1 KRPRVVPGHEVVGR
15 LDAMGPGA
23 RRFGEGDR
31 VGIPWLRHTCG
42 VCRFCQR
49 GDENLCV
56 DPRFTGW
63 DADGGYAEY
72 AVVPEDYAYALP
84 AAFDDE
90 HAAPVLCAGT

>member
-1 KRPRVVPGHEVVGR
+1 
-15 LDAMGPGA
+15 MGLGA

-72 AVVPEDYAYALP
+72 AVVPEDYAYAIP
-84 AAFDDE
+84 AVLAYTRVWGAPPV
-90 HAAPVLCAGT
+90 AAWFALGF